1 MAGLSKAH
9 RIGSGLT
16 SSIRPRQFS
25 PGVQGLSLPSLKHP
39 GSWRWVAMA
48 DVAVVGSGPN
58 GLAAAVTMARAGLD
72 VHLYEAA
79 DAIGGGTRTSE
90 LIEPGYL
97 YDVCSAVHP
106 MALASPFFKEFNLS
120 QRIELRVPEVQHGT
134 PLDVGG
140 AALAYQSLERTTME
154 LGVDG

>member
-1 MAGLSKAH
+1 
-9 RIGSGLT
+9 
-16 SSIRPRQFS
+16 
-25 PGVQGLSLPSLKHP
+25 
-39 GSWRWVAMA
+39 MA

-58 GLAAAVTMARAGLD
+58 GLAAAVTMARAGLE

-90 LIEPGYL
+90 LIEPGHL
-97 YDVCSAVHP
+97 HDVCSAVHP
-106 MALASPFFKEFNLS
+106 MAVASPFFKEFDLS
-120 QRIELRVPEVQHGT
+120 RRIELRVPEVQHGT

-154 LGVDG
+154 LGVDGPAYRRLIAPLLARVNGVVDFTSNQLLRVPKDPLAAVLFGLATLDQ